1 MGLIGR
7 IRKAA
12 DHFSAITD
20 NSTLKKKLFLLYLLC
35 VIVPV
40 AMLDGALFA
49 NLLGKETRRQENEM
63 KSIAQA
69 AKYNITQAIDDAV
82 FITKDYWLNEKI
94 NDFLNTEY
102 ASPYLYFS
110 SFDDLKSNSIFD
122 VSLVGRNAT
131 LKLYA
136 DNDSIVNGSEFGS
149 LSSVRDQDWY
159 RYFENSGSALA
170 VYPYVSGKQADGIVG
185 SSIRYVSVIRR
196 LDHYPGC
203 DKVMKLNIDYS
214 VVENV
219 ILKANY
225 AYPVYVCSG
234 DTILYANRGNTSS
247 VGNFATLRPSEKRQI
262 GYVQPV
268 SFYTQDWNIYVLRQD
283 SDILLM
289 LRNNIGFVSVILA
302 FSVLVPLLFM
312 YLFNRSFTLRLSE
325 LSRHLGSVN
334 ENSDHL
340 EEIGSIRGKD
350 EIGDLMRDYNR
361 MASRINE
368 LIQVVYKRKLEEQ
381 AADIAR
387 QRAEVLALQS
397 QINPHFLFNALESI
411 RMHSVLKHEDET
423 AEMICKL
430 SVMMRQSVDWGRD
443 VVTVAEEAG
452 FAEAYLQLQKYRFGG
467 QLSYRISVAPDC
479 GALLVPKLTI
489 VTFVENACVH
499 GIEGKSSPG
508 WIFIEVARR
517 GDEVTLEVEDTGA
530 GMSEEQLRALRES
543 MENASI
549 ERLKSGSRVG
559 VVNACIRIRAFCRG
573 LARFEVESEEGVGST
588 VTIRIPL
595 SCTQEGSDAGPR
607 AGGDGT
613 GTEKRGEDALC

>member
-1 MGLIGR
+1 MGLIGG

-12 DHFSAITD
+12 DYFSTITD

-40 AMLDGALFA
+40 TMLDGALFA
-49 NLLGKETRRQENEM
+49 NLLNKETRRQENEM
-63 KSIAQA
+63 ANIAQA
-69 AKYNITQAIDDAV
+69 AEYSITQAIDDAV
-82 FITKDYWLNEKI
+82 FITKDYWLNERI

-122 VSLVGRNAT
+122 VSLVGRNAY

-159 RYFENSGSALA
+159 RYFESSGTGLA
-170 VYPYVSGKQADGIVG
+170 VYPYVSGKQSDGTVG
-185 SSIRYVSVIRR
+185 SPIRCISVIRR
-196 LDHYPGC
+196 LDHYSGC

-219 ILKANY
+219 ILNANY

-247 VGNFATLRPSEKRQI
+247 GGNFATLRESEKRQI
-262 GYVQPV
+262 GYTQPV

-283 SDILLM
+283 SGMLLM
-289 LRNNIGFVSVILA
+289 LRNNVGFVATILA
-302 FSVLVPLLFM
+302 FSVLVPILFM

-325 LSRHLGSVN
+325 LSRHLGGVG
-334 ENSDHL
+334 ENSGRL

-430 SVMMRQSVDWGRD
+430 SVMMRQSVDWGHD

-452 FAEAYLQLQKYRFGG
+452 FAEAYLQLQKYRFGE

-479 GALLVPKLTI
+479 GELFVPKLTI
-489 VTFVENACVH
+489 VTFVENACIH

-508 WIFIEVARR
+508 WIFIEAARK
-517 GDEVTLEVEDTGA
+517 GDEMTLEIEDTGV
-530 GMSEEQLRALRES
+530 GMPEDQLSALRES

-549 ERLKSGSRVG
+549 ERLKSGGRVG
-559 VVNACIRIRAFCRG
+559 IVNACVRLRTFCGGRV
-573 LARFEVESEEGVGST
+573 RFEVESEEGVGST
-588 VTIRIPL
+588 VTIHIPL
-595 SCTQEGSDAGPR
+595 SCARDGFYADPCADEN
-607 AGGDGT
+607 GT
-613 GTEKRGEDALC
+613 GTEKKGENELC